1 MDFSQ
6 YENYGFDRVSAINLS
21 TGYKERSYQAHWH
34 PYGEIVLVGPGKTN
48 VFMVNQHT
56 YELVEGDFLLV
67 WPMEMHGIIDADR
80 EKSLVIQFS
89 NAFMNSLFDLQR
101 IMHFYR
107 NLHVLCINAH
117 PQLVA
122 GLTAIANRMKEIYL
136 AAGPDRELRCCILL
150 MEFMLTLDEHR
161 DEFMPEIRSGD
172 SYSYTDTV
180 MRRLIMVTDYIKNNL
195 TADDLSQGAMA
206 QMAGISKDYFSRI
219 FRSVTGMN
227 YSKWLNTVRMEK
239 AAELLADRDMTLTEI
254 AMNAGFQSIS
264 SFNRVFRAEKGMSPG
279 EYRALLAQPYRE

>member
-6 YENYGFDRVSAINLS
+6 YENYGFDRFSAINLS

-48 VFMVNQHT
+48 VFMVNQRT
-56 YELVEGDFLLV
+56 YELVEGDFLLI

-80 EKSLVIQFS
+80 EKSLIIQFS

-122 GLTAIANRMKEIYL
+122 GLTDIVNRMREIYL
-136 AAGPDRELRCCILL
+136 AAAPDRELRCCILL

-161 DEFMPEIRSGD
+161 DEFMPEIHSGD
-172 SYSYTDTV
+172 PYNCNDTV
-180 MRRLIMVTDYIKNNL
+180 IGGRSFPGRHGTDGRHQQGLFLPDLPQRHGDELQQVAEHDPDGAGVRAPDPPGHDPDGDCHECRLPEHLQLQPGVP
-195 TADDLSQGAMA
+195 GREGHVPGGVPGP
-206 QMAGISKDYFSRI
+206 AGPTLAIPRK
-219 FRSVTGMN
+219 TGTHL
-227 YSKWLNTVRMEK
+227 W
-239 AAELLADRDMTLTEI
+239 
-254 AMNAGFQSIS
+254 
-264 SFNRVFRAEKGMSPG
+264 
-279 EYRALLAQPYRE
+279 